1 MLPNNTRC
9 DLHIHTS
16 RSDGCFEPNEVIHRA
31 AAAGLDLIALTD
43 HDLPA
48 YLSTERI
55 EVNGRPIWLIAAA
68 EISVSQDGHEY
79 HMLAYFPGEVPA
91 AFRAF
96 CERQCQHRAERYEQV
111 RTKLGE
117 ANIPQS
123 DPAAHRGERSLT
135 RLHMARALVD
145 SGHAKNLRQAF
156 TSYLNMEIGNVPL
169 ISPPATETIRFIRSL
184 GGLVSWAHPPS
195 MGIKNHLQLFVDAG
209 LGGIEAYRPM
219 CSSSERS
226 LCQKLARKHGLFLTG
241 GSDWHGWSNPN
252 DLGLFAL
259 TAPQLGGFLHAL
271 GLPS

>member
-1 MLPNNTRC
+1 MVVL
-9 DLHIHTS
+9 
-16 RSDGCFEPNEVIHRA
+16 EPNEVIHRA
-31 AAAGLDLIALTD
+31 AAAGLDLIALD

-145 SGHAKNLRQAF
+145 SGHAKSSTGLHELPQHGDRERPSDQPACDRNYPIH
-156 TSYLNMEIGNVPL
+156 SVIGW
-169 ISPPATETIRFIRSL
+169 TR
-184 GGLVSWAHPPS
+184 
-195 MGIKNHLQLFVDAG
+195 
-209 LGGIEAYRPM
+209 
-219 CSSSERS
+219 
-226 LCQKLARKHGLFLTG
+226 
-241 GSDWHGWSNPN
+241 
-252 DLGLFAL
+252 
-259 TAPQLGGFLHAL
+259 QLGT
-271 GLPS
+271 PSLDGHKKSPTAIR